1 MITSSS
7 QKPQRLNSKVDS
19 QLCGLGKGGCSFL
32 RKTRPPNKESGG
44 EPTAGGSHRTR
55 LSQVLPVGGENGTCP
70 KALAATSRP
79 GQARRP
85 PLGKSPVSS
94 RDPKDSC
101 FPGEEGLCP
110 NCVVRA
116 ARPRAKPVKP
126 RRASQNRSLR
136 APLPPPAPGLSPS
149 LHLPQPAGRAPH
161 PSRVPAALPLPV
173 EAAS

>member
-1 MITSSS
+1 M
-7 QKPQRLNSKVDS
+7 V
-19 QLCGLGKGGCSFL
+19 LGKEAALFSERRG
-32 RKTRPPNKESGG
+32 
-44 EPTAGGSHRTR
+44 HRTR
-55 LSQVLPVGGENGTCP
+55 SPEENPQQAVLTEQGYLRCSLWEEKTGPAP